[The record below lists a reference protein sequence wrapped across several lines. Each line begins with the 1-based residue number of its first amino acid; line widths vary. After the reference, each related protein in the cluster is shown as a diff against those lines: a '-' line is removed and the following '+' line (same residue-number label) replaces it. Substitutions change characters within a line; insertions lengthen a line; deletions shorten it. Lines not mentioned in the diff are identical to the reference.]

1 MNPTSKGNTFPRV
14 MTIRALVVDDSMQL
28 RRSVMYALQRIGDIV
43 CVEAQDGAEAIKKF
57 QASHFDIVL
66 TDINMPVLD
75 GLKLTAHLRSD
86 PANAN
91 LPIVIITTE
100 AAEEDRER
108 ALKLGANAYL
118 IKPVKAQEVL
128 ETVQTLLKLAPP
140 S

>member
-1 MNPTSKGNTFPRV
+1 

-57 QASHFDIVL
+57 QSGHFDIVL

-108 ALKLGANAYL
+108 ALKLGASAYL
-118 IKPVKAQEVL
+118 IKPVKAHEVL
-128 ETVQTLLKLAPP
+128 ETVQALLKLPAP

>member
-1 MNPTSKGNTFPRV
+1 

-57 QASHFDIVL
+57 QAGHFDIVL

-75 GLKLTAHLRSD
+75 GLKLTAHLRGD

-100 AAEEDRER
+100 AAEEDRHQHGGDLVVGDRVGGHPLDELAELGVVER
-108 ALKLGANAYL
+108 LAIAL
-118 IKPVKAQEVL
+118 
-128 ETVQTLLKLAPP
+128 LADQLDGQHQ
-140 S
+140 

>member
-1 MNPTSKGNTFPRV
+1 MS
-14 MTIRALVVDDSMQL
+14 IRALVVDDSMQL

-57 QASHFDIVL
+57 QGGKFDIVL

-75 GLKLTAHLRSD
+75 GLKLTAHLRGD
-86 PANAN
+86 AANDK

-100 AAEEDRER
+100 SAEEDRAR
-108 ALKLGANAYL
+108 AMKIGASAYL

-128 ETVQTLLKLAPP
+128 DTVRRLLSLPE

>member
-1 MNPTSKGNTFPRV
+1 

-57 QASHFDIVL
+57 QAQKFDIVL

-75 GLKLTAHLRSD
+75 GLKLTAHLRAD
-86 PANAN
+86 PQNAKV
-91 LPIVIITTE
+91 PIVIITTE
-100 AAEEDRER
+100 AAEEDRQR

-118 IKPVKAQEVL
+118 IKPVQAQVVL
-128 ETVQTLLKLAPP
+128 ETVQQLLELPP
-140 S
+140 SA

>member
-1 MNPTSKGNTFPRV
+1 MS
-14 MTIRALVVDDSMQL
+14 IRALVVDDSMQL

-57 QASHFDIVL
+57 QGGKFDIVL

-75 GLKLTAHLRSD
+75 GLKLTAHLRGDS
-86 PANAN
+86 ANDK

-100 AAEEDRER
+100 SAEEDRAR
-108 ALKLGANAYL
+108 AMKIGASAYL

-128 ETVQTLLKLAPP
+128 DTVRKLLSLPE
-140 S
+140 

>member
-1 MNPTSKGNTFPRV
+1 MPVKL
-14 MTIRALVVDDSMQL
+14 LVVDDEPDLELLVRQ
-28 RRSVMYALQRIGDIV
+28 RFRKQIRAGDYVVEFARSGVEALQKLAATPDI
-43 CVEAQDGAEAIKKF
+43 
-57 QASHFDIVL
+57 DIVL

-86 PANAN
+86 PANQA

-100 AAEEDRER
+100 AAQEDRDR

-128 ETVQTLLKLAPP
+128 DTVQQLLKLAPVP
-140 S
+140 

>member
-1 MNPTSKGNTFPRV
+1 

-57 QASHFDIVL
+57 QAGHFDIVL

-75 GLKLTAHLRSD
+75 GLKLTAHLRGD
-86 PANAN
+86 PANAE

-100 AAEEDRER
+100 AAAEDRER

-128 ETVQTLLKLAPP
+128 DTVQQLLKLAPIP
-140 S
+140 